1 MRVRVLLPVL
11 LLSLAAPAGAQTPA
25 KSTRELERFNVSG
38 LPASPSTET
47 ERQIFLFLK
56 VHRKGDLAD
65 ATRIHM
71 MLAQYYKAK
80 GDAARADDCNRLAA
94 DAWNAASGSSPET
107 AGAAGTPPF
116 HPDRT
121 FRRTFVY
128 TDDLNV
134 AHTWEFY
141 VDGSFSHA
149 VNSPSRE
156 AGPTETGW
164 YTREDRKLRL
174 WQHQPSVD
182 RTVDFELLG
191 PDGSEG
197 AVMAGARM
205 KPGT

>member
-1 MRVRVLLPVL
+1 MRARVLLPAL
-11 LLSLAAPAGAQTPA
+11 LVWLAVPATAQTT

-56 VHRKGDLAD
+56 VHRKGDLTD

-71 MLAQYYKAK
+71 LLAQYYKAK
-80 GDAARADDCNRLAA
+80 GDAARAEDCTRSAT
-94 DAWNAASGSSPET
+94 DAWNAASGSTPEG
-107 AGAAGTPPF
+107 AGAEGKPPF
-116 HPDRT
+116 HPERT

-141 VDGSFSHA
+141 TDGSFSHA
-149 VNSPSRE
+149 VSSPSHE
-156 AGPTETGW
+156 SGPTETGW
-164 YTREDRKLRL
+164 YTRDDRKLRL
-174 WQHQPSVD
+174 WQLRPSAD
-182 RTVDFELLG
+182 RTVDFELIG
-191 PDGSEG
+191 PDGSDG

>member
-1 MRVRVLLPVL
+1 MRPRVLLPAVL
-11 LLSLAAPAGAQTPA
+11 LCLAAPAGAQTS

-38 LPASPSTET
+38 LPATPSTEV

-80 GDAARADDCNRLAA
+80 GDAARADNCTQLATE
-94 DAWNAASGSSPET
+94 AWNAASGSTPET
-107 AGAAGTPPF
+107 AGAAGKPPF
-116 HPDRT
+116 HPERT

-128 TDDLNV
+128 TDELNV

-141 VDGSFSHA
+141 ADGTFSHA
-149 VNSPSRE
+149 VSRNAGD

-174 WQHQPSVD
+174 WQREPSVD
-182 RTVDFELLG
+182 RTVDFELIG

-197 AVMAGARM
+197 AVMAGAHL